1 MVTLKKY
8 FEFSKL
14 VVYLMTILVS
24 WISYKVIGFAEIAIT
39 TQYTGSL
46 PFLTTMISAVWAA
59 YGTVLSFVFNKSKA
73 ENEIK
78 LKNSYSNISND
89 VVFERSDIMSY
100 K

>member
-1 MVTLKKY
+1 MATLKKY

-14 VVYLMTILVS
+14 VVYLMTILVA
-24 WISYKVIGFAEIAIT
+24 WISYKVVGFAEIAIQ

-59 YGTVLSFVFNKSKA
+59 YGTVLSFVFNKSKR

-78 LKNSYSNISND
+78 L
-89 VVFERSDIMSY
+89 RSTFTSEEY
-100 K
+100 VSEEEVNV

>member
-1 MVTLKKY
+1 MRTFKKY

-14 VVYLMTILVS
+14 VVYLMTILVA

-59 YGTVLSFVFNKSKA
+59 YGTVLSFMFNKSKK

-78 LKNSYSNISND
+78 LKNEFNQTSTI
-89 VVFERSDIMSY
+89 EDIPCEESSF
-100 K
+100 